1 MELFFAAL
9 IFVSSELF
17 AFQAVFTSESAMLL
31 NFVITALFISMAIVF
46 VLFFREAEG
55 TPGRRMHRIAIHAM
69 FIAIVAAY
77 LLLFV
82 TNIAIWVTLL
92 KNFWIF
98 GVFFTAFLPLFF
110 MTFIGAYLVRSGN
123 RQAAV
128 LLLVVLLVLVL
139 YYPSQVLASSFR
151 ADDEELIMFQGLNT
165 TLHGGNPYGTSYY
178 DVIYQNIKS
187 TGFTLTTNMGGIM
200 SNMAYP
206 TLFFLSFLP
215 FYLSS
220 APTMQNFLAVDLPVQ
235 ESVFLFILMVTMAF
249 LMDKKD
255 TLMPNLPLMVLFIF
269 VLTNSAS
276 ITVYLMIA
284 LLLVA
289 YVKLDSKY
297 SWFFLGVCASIQEEL
312 WLPVMFLI
320 AYSFNNQGSR
330 KGLINVIG
338 AAAVFLAFNAYFIA
352 LSPSAYYG
360 SVFGTLN
367 SYIFPNG
374 FSGIGFPLLRYYPVL
389 LSVFPQIF
397 EVTALFLAFL
407 FLYWNRK
414 ELALV
419 FSMIP
424 FLALDHSLYSYC
436 ATFMLVLVFVVS
448 LKDNKKKAGSIE
460 AYLKRRKALVYCV
473 IVAYIALVAF
483 MLYSSH
489 AAYESSFGMSMG
501 NPTLT
506 LDKANMT
513 SVYRATLSYGNVSNN
528 TVYVIGAVLNNNLF
542 FGFFGLFNDS
552 IISNPAN
559 CSTKECSV
567 NVNRIML
574 PRNSSTYDLV
584 VKLKWYNETTQVR
597 QAAVELYNG
606 KYFFMGKTAYN
617 NTP

>member
-1 MELFFAAL
+1 
-9 IFVSSELF
+9 
-17 AFQAVFTSESAMLL
+17 
-31 NFVITALFISMAIVF
+31 
-46 VLFFREAEG
+46 
-55 TPGRRMHRIAIHAM
+55 
-69 FIAIVAAY
+69 
-77 LLLFV
+77 
-82 TNIAIWVTLL
+82 
-92 KNFWIF
+92 
-98 GVFFTAFLPLFF
+98 
-110 MTFIGAYLVRSGN
+110 
-123 RQAAV
+123 
-128 LLLVVLLVLVL
+128 
-139 YYPSQVLASSFR
+139 
-151 ADDEELIMFQGLNT
+151 
-165 TLHGGNPYGTSYY
+165 
-178 DVIYQNIKS
+178 
-187 TGFTLTTNMGGIM
+187 MGGIM

-436 ATFMLVLVFVVS
+436 ATFMLVLVFVIS
-448 LKDNKKKAGSIE
+448 LKDNKKKAGS
-460 AYLKRRKALVYCV
+460 RRGLPEEEEGASLLRYSRVHRACRIHAL
-473 IVAYIALVAF
+473 LVACRLREQF
-483 MLYSSH
+483 RNEHGQSQH
-489 AAYESSFGMSMG
+489 
-501 NPTLT
+501 LT

-584 VKLKWYNETTQVR
+584 VKLKWYNETTQMR